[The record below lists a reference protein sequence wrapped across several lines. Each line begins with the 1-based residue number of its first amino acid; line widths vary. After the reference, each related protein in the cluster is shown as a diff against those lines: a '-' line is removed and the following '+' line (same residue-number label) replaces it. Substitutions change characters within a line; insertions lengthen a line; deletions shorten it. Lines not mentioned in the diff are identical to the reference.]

1 MNQGLEGSLAAV
13 MPAVLESGLMTS
25 LCTITVPPHVFDAG
39 GAPDPNA
46 PYVPLAGHE
55 NIPCTAPPLTTGD
68 STSPTELKSMAEILS
83 KNLLHVL
90 LGGWYPAILCDYRAV
105 IDGNVYDVVNVES
118 DSQKRS
124 TRLAV
129 QAVTI

>member
-1 MNQGLEGSLAAV
+1 MNLGIEGDLAAV

-55 NIPCTAPPLTTGD
+55 NIPCTAPPPGA
-68 STSPTELKSMAEILS
+68 SVQATELKDLAEIMS
-83 KNLLHVL
+83 KSMRIVL
-90 LGGWYPAILCDYRAV
+90 LGGYFPLIISDYRAV
-105 IDGNVYDVVNVES
+105 IDGVEYDILGCE
-118 DSQKRS
+118 DDAHYRM
-124 TRLAV
+124 TRISVQLATV
-129 QAVTI
+129 